1 MAENQLV
8 EYRTKEFENS
18 EVMLINEIPEY
29 TTEDYDLFNEK
40 DFKKY
45 IDDIERMVRSSK
57 EYRDYIQYL
66 RNYMDMNASAF
77 FANVNNIEST
87 KIKIEIHHTPFTL
100 FDITLTVFNKRSR
113 LQEQLDIEMVAKEV
127 AYLHYFLYVGLIP
140 LSKTEHKLV
149 HTQSLFIP
157 LNLVLGK
164 FDQFIEMYR
173 EDIPEDAM
181 ARYNTYKDMT
191 EHYNASVNT
200 SILQIKPTFLKLP
213 NTDEN
218 TLGSYNSAQLQHIL
232 NSTQN
237 RLAEI
242 THKPDHS
249 KIEQRSYDNN
259 KQERKMTKPF
269 TIDLSK
275 VKTYD

>member
-164 FDQFIEMYR
+164 FDQFIEMYKT
-173 EDIPEDAM
+173 DIPEDAM

-218 TLGSYNSAQLQHIL
+218 TLGSYNAAQLQHIL

-242 THKPDHS
+242 THKPDHA
-249 KIEQRSYDNN
+249 KIEQKTYDNN

>member
-29 TTEDYDLFNEK
+29 TTEDYDLFNKK

-164 FDQFIEMYR
+164 FDQFIEMYKT
-173 EDIPEDAM
+173 DIPEDAM

-218 TLGSYNSAQLQHIL
+218 TLGSYNAAQLQHIL

-242 THKPDHS
+242 THKPDHA
-249 KIEQRSYDNN
+249 KIEQKTYDNN

>member
-1 MAENQLV
+1 MENQLV
-8 EYRTKEFENS
+8 EYRTNDFKNS

-45 IDDIERMVRSSK
+45 IDDIERLVRSSK

-77 FANVNNIEST
+77 LANVNNIETT

-164 FDQFIEMYR
+164 FEQFIEMYR
-173 EDIPEDAM
+173 QDIPEDAM
-181 ARYNTYKDMT
+181 ARYNTYVDMT
-191 EHYNASVNT
+191 QHYNAEVNT

-218 TLGSYNSAQLQHIL
+218 TLGAYNSAQLQHIL

-242 THKPDHS
+242 THKPDHA
-249 KIEQRSYDNN
+249 KIEDRSYDNN
-259 KQERKMTKPF
+259 QEKKLVKPF

>member
-173 EDIPEDAM
+173 TDIPEDAM
-181 ARYNTYKDMT
+181 DRYNTYKDMT
-191 EHYNASVNT
+191 EHYNASANT

-242 THKPDHS
+242 THKPDHA

-259 KQERKMTKPF
+259 KQDRKMTKPF

>member
-173 EDIPEDAM
+173 TDIPEDAM

-218 TLGSYNSAQLQHIL
+218 TLGSYNAAQLQHIL

-242 THKPDHS
+242 THKPDHA
-249 KIEQRSYDNN
+249 KIEQKTYDNN

>member
-242 THKPDHS
+242 THKPDHD

>member
-8 EYRTKEFENS
+8 EYKTKEFENS

-77 FANVNNIEST
+77 LANVNNIETT
-87 KIKIEIHHTPFTL
+87 KIKIEVHHTPFTL

-113 LQEQLDIEMVAKEV
+113 LQQQLDIEMVAKEV
-127 AYLHYFLYVGLIP
+127 TYLHYFLYVGLIP

-149 HTQSLFIP
+149 HNQSLFIP

-173 EDIPEDAM
+173 QDIPEDAM

-191 EHYNASVNT
+191 EHYNASINT
-200 SILQIKPTFLKLP
+200 AILQIKPTFLKLP

-242 THKPDHS
+242 THKSDHAN
-249 KIEQRSYDNN
+249 IEQKSYDNN

-269 TIDLSK
+269 TIDLDK

>member
-8 EYRTKEFENS
+8 EYKTKEFENS
-18 EVMLINEIPEY
+18 EIMLINEIPEY

-77 FANVNNIEST
+77 LANVNNIETT
-87 KIKIEIHHTPFTL
+87 KIKIEVHHTPFTL
-100 FDITLTVFNKRSR
+100 FDITLTIFNKRSR

-149 HTQSLFIP
+149 HNQSLFIP

-173 EDIPEDAM
+173 QDIPEDAM

-191 EHYNASVNT
+191 EHYNASINT
-200 SILQIKPTFLKLP
+200 AILQIKPTFLKLP
-213 NTDEN
+213 DTDEN

-242 THKPDHS
+242 THKSDHA
-249 KIEQRSYDNN
+249 KIEQKSYDNN

-269 TIDLSK
+269 TIDLDK